1 MGWKI
6 RDSDTGTADHQM
18 KFIATAIDGAFLIE
32 MEAHVDERGYFA
44 RTRSDEEFLAH
55 GLDNNLSECSISSND
70 QIGTLRGMHYQTTPH
85 EETKLVTCVRG
96 RIFDAIID
104 LRENSD
110 SYMQTFSTQ
119 LSLQNRQALYIPA
132 GVAHGFLT
140 LEDNCY
146 VQYQI
151 GGLYQPDAAR
161 GVRWND
167 PAFAIEWPFRPAIIS
182 ARDQGY
188 EDYAS

>member
-1 MGWKI
+1 
-6 RDSDTGTADHQM
+6 M
-18 KFIATAIDGAFLIE
+18 KFIPIGIAGAFLIE
-32 MEAHVDERGYFA
+32 MEAHEDERGYFA

-55 GLDNNLSECSISSND
+55 GLNNNLSECSISFND
-70 QIGTLRGMHYQTTPH
+70 ELGTLRGMHYQVAPH
-85 EETKLVTCVRG
+85 EEIKLVSCIRG
-96 RIFDAIID
+96 RVFDAIID
-104 LRENSD
+104 LREDSD

-119 LSLQNRQALYIPA
+119 LSLEDKQALYIPG

-151 GGLYQPDAAR
+151 GGVYEPSAAR
-161 GVRWND
+161 GVRWDD
-167 PAFAIEWPFRPAIIS
+167 PAFGIEWPFHPTTVS
-182 ARDQGY
+182 ARDQNY